1 MVGVTGSSPVA
12 CTILYKAVNLNL
24 VGMENSKKSFPLW
37 LPSLEKIKNRI
48 SKIFRFTD
56 REWYP
61 YAVSALTAADVFVG
75 VIPSDAL
82 LVSAVLGR
90 PKKWIKIG
98 LMFAIGNF
106 LGAAL
111 LAGIVYWDADLLR
124 EFFPQ
129 FFQSNAW
136 LTVANFME
144 KYGGFALVVA
154 IMGPFPI
161 QPFIILPLLSGFPFK
176 TFLIIYSLA
185 RLFKVLLVAWLAS
198 HTPKLLTKWSL
209 GLEDKQRV
217 LKEIDKGTPI

>member
-1 MVGVTGSSPVA
+1 MGVTGSSPVA

-106 LGAAL
+106 FRGRLTCGNCILGCRL
-111 LAGIVYWDADLLR
+111 VKRI
-124 EFFPQ
+124 FSSIFP
-129 FFQSNAW
+129 
-136 LTVANFME
+136 
-144 KYGGFALVVA
+144 K
-154 IMGPFPI
+154 
-161 QPFIILPLLSGFPFK
+161 
-176 TFLIIYSLA
+176 
-185 RLFKVLLVAWLAS
+185 
-198 HTPKLLTKWSL
+198 
-209 GLEDKQRV
+209 
-217 LKEIDKGTPI
+217 